1 MNTLLLF
8 AGATAALALAAAPAL
23 AADPRE
29 EARVR
34 QTVLAIPTNI
44 DIHRF
49 DAVEPLFAERV
60 VIDYTSLWGGEPQT
74 MTPAELVTAWRG
86 IVPGFD
92 ATWHE
97 IDPVAVTV
105 DGAEAR
111 ATTSVDG
118 RHWIGER
125 VWRPIGRYDFRLAK
139 IDGAWRVTSMALTVT
154 EEQGERALVDLARD
168 RAAAR

>member
-1 MNTLLLF
+1 MNTLLF
-8 AGATAALALAAAPAL
+8 AGAAAALALSAAPV

-44 DIHRF
+44 DIGAF
-49 DAVEPLFAERV
+49 ETVSPLFAERV
-60 VIDYTSLWGGEPQT
+60 VVDYTSLWGGEPQS
-74 MTPAELVTAWRG
+74 MTPAELMSSWRG

-97 IDPVAVTV
+97 IGPIAVALS
-105 DGAEAR
+105 GSEAT
-111 ATTSVDG
+111 ATTTVDG
-118 RHWIGER
+118 RHWIGGR
-125 VWRPIGRYDFRLAK
+125 VWRPIGRYDFNLTK
-139 IDGAWRVTSMALTVT
+139 VDGRWRVSGMTLTVT
-154 EEQGERALVDLARD
+154 EEQGDRALVDIARE